1 MYAEREYSSRIKYVR
16 DGYMLQERSA
26 GLVVFRMDGGD
37 VIFLLLHY
45 GRDYW
50 GFPKGNIESGEKEKE
65 TAIRE
70 AEEETGL
77 SSIRLIDEFE
87 ERIEYFYRKRGTTIH
102 KEVSYF
108 LAETTESNVRLSFEH
123 KGYKWLNF
131 NEAVNQMTFDNDKE
145 VLRAAKETIEKSVHI
160 PFH

>member
-1 MYAEREYSSRIKYVR
+1 
-16 DGYMLQERSA
+16 MLQERSA
-26 GLVVFRMDGGD
+26 GLVVFRIDGND
-37 VIFLLLHY
+37 IIFLLLHY

-87 ERIEYFYRKRGTTIH
+87 ARIEYFYKKRGTPIH

-108 LAETTESNVRLSFEH
+108 LAETTDSNVRLSFEH
-123 KGYKWLNF
+123 QGYKWLTF
-131 NEAVNQMTFDNDKE
+131 DEAISQMTFENDKE
-145 VLRAAKETIEKSVHI
+145 VLRAAKDTIAKSVHTSS
-160 PFH
+160 H